1 MLLSFPWILFVFYLL
16 AVYVNIF
23 KLFLFIFN
31 FNMDIL
37 FLGNQ
42 FLRSKVP
49 VVIELPD
56 KLY

>member
-1 MLLSFPWILFVFYLL
+1 
-16 AVYVNIF
+16 
-23 KLFLFIFN
+23 
-31 FNMDIL
+31 MDIL